1 MRINEIYPRM
11 VGTCSRRRPRTGRT
25 NAARRVV
32 WPNDDAR
39 DDALPRPGSGPRAAS
54 IERISGP
61 PAVNV
66 GRMRTAQPGRATPT
80 TSCPSRLR
88 AGCLWA
94 LGPPSSVCGQSYR
107 PVTTVLRLAKSD
119 MHCRTDGDDLLW
131 VTGSAMWRGCIWK
144 GFGTAALAG
153 RLRSTPVAGTRNTPL
168 VEHWDVIA
176 EYSDSTPSGYTSID
190 GPTQVTDLDLTNVN
204 KTLVE
209 ATIRDVPMEEETRG
223 RLTCRSRRRRTSSTT
238 GKSPTDWGI
247 SGPWRSPSTSRL
259 STTTSHCW

>member
-88 AGCLWA
+88 AGCLWG

-107 PVTTVLRLAKSD
+107 PVNDSIAFGQVRHALQDRWRWSAVGDRIGNVTGLYLEGIRDGSPRRAVTKYTGCRYTQHSTCRALGR
-119 MHCRTDGDDLLW
+119 HCRVLGLDTERVHID
-131 VTGSAMWRGCIWK
+131 R
-144 GFGTAALAG
+144 
-153 RLRSTPVAGTRNTPL
+153 RSHPG
-168 VEHWDVIA
+168 H
-176 EYSDSTPSGYTSID
+176 
-190 GPTQVTDLDLTNVN
+190 
-204 KTLVE
+204 
-209 ATIRDVPMEEETRG
+209 
-223 RLTCRSRRRRTSSTT
+223 RSRPHERQQDA
-238 GKSPTDWGI
+238 GGGHD
-247 SGPWRSPSTSRL
+247 PWCADGRGDPRKIDM
-259 STTTSHCW
+259 